1 MALIPPDA
9 GIRMR
14 MQTEANL
21 LQPTAPA
28 HEIPSDLQDLPPGRV
43 FTARIQEALPDNT
56 FRALVAGKTITL
68 SLPEGAKAGDELELV
83 VVDRSARSIIARQVE
98 PGANQTAAAQ
108 PYPFTRLSPAAQLIG
123 QLLPA
128 EGKSAPPARLNGG
141 QPLLETPPGNQ
152 AGAAQLAPRLAAA
165 VVSSGLFYESH
176 QAQWITGKLPLPQL
190 LLEPQGQHSTQALN
204 LSARQPNTLGT
215 LPSQTNHT
223 DPSAMGRLTVQVASP
238 PSLGNISQAAGQP
251 DLVSTSN
258 LSHAITGDMEKI
270 GPGGTIVESADTR
283 NLPADVSLLSDNSRT
298 SRQPNAA
305 NMGNLVQAYTG
316 DAEKVGAGGT
326 VTATSQAAQT
336 SSAAQQI
343 PEDLRPIVQQQLEA
357 VATQRVFWHGE
368 IWPQQQ
374 IDWEI
379 EWQQRHEGDGGGE
392 EESTWRTALSLTTPR
407 LGKMNAALLLSA
419 DGVRITLATPHDA
432 SVTDLRDAAPR
443 LADALS
449 SAGVPL
455 LAFHVKHED
464 EHPAG
469 QG

>member
-98 PGANQTAAAQ
+98 PGANQTAATQ

-128 EGKSAPPARLNGG
+128 EGKSPPPARLNGG

-190 LLEPQGQHSTQALN
+190 LLEPQGQHST
-204 LSARQPNTLGT
+204 
-215 LPSQTNHT
+215 LPPANI
-223 DPSAMGRLTVQVASP
+223 AAP
-238 PSLGNISQAAGQP
+238 PGSLGASSAPMPQAAAP
-251 DLVSTSN
+251 
-258 LSHAITGDMEKI
+258 A
-270 GPGGTIVESADTR
+270 ADS
-283 NLPADVSLLSDNSRT
+283 PAEPAGN
-298 SRQPNAA
+298 RQAAADAARAGAA
-305 NMGNLVQAYTG
+305 NLGSPARAYAG

-326 VTATSQAAQT
+326 VTGTSQAAQT

-432 SVTDLRDAAPR
+432 SVADLRDAAPR